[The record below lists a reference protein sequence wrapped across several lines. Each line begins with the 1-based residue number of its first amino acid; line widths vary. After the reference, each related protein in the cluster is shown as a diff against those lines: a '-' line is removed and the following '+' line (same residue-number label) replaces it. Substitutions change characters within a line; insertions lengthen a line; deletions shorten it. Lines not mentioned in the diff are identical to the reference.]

1 VELYS
6 LFVIDDDEAARKR
19 IIRSVE
25 WERLGFTVAGEA
37 SDGDDAIQKMAT
49 LAPEVILTETRMS
62 GTDGVALMQYIRE
75 HLPETKIVVLS
86 GCSDFVYL
94 EAAIKNQAIAYLL
107 KPASMELIE
116 ETFSDVRKRMDDQ
129 REALR
134 ERQRLEEMVKESPSY
149 LREKLLSQDRY
160 SSANQKLAERILEY
174 VDKEYTSKQLS
185 LQSIAKH
192 LQKSPAYIS
201 KVFKDVTGE
210 NYVRYVS
217 KKRLAKALDLLQNTS
232 LLVYQVTAAVGW
244 TDQSSFIRLFK
255 KQYGF
260 TPSETMRYK
269 ATSGDLDSNAML
281 NIV

>member
-6 LFVIDDDEAARKR
+6 LFVVDNNEAGRKK
-19 IIRSVE
+19 IIRSVD
-25 WERLGFTVAGEA
+25 WNRLGFTIVGEA
-37 SDGDDAIQKMAT
+37 SSGDEALQGMATVVPDAI
-49 LAPEVILTETRMS
+49 LTDVQLP
-62 GTDGVALMQYIRE
+62 GNDGIDLLQYVRTN
-75 HLPETKIVVLS
+75 LPETKVVVLS
-86 GCSDFVYL
+86 GCSDFAYM
-94 EAAIKNQAIAYLL
+94 EAAIKNRVDAYLL
-107 KPASMELIE
+107 KPASTELLE
-116 ETFSDVRKRMDDQ
+116 ETFSSLHKRLDER
-129 REALR
+129 REYLK
-134 ERQRLEEMVKESPSY
+134 ERLKLEEMVKESPSY
-149 LREKLLSQDRY
+149 LREKLLAQDRY
-160 SSANQKLAERILEY
+160 GSANQKLAERILEY
-174 VDKEYTSKQLS
+174 VDREYASKLLS

-269 ATSGDLDSNAML
+269 AATTDETDKD
-281 NIV
+281 

>member
-6 LFVIDDDEAARKR
+6 LFVVDDDETERKEL
-19 IIRSVE
+19 IKSID
-25 WERLGFTVAGEA
+25 WERLGFTIFGEA
-37 SDGDDAIQKMAT
+37 ASGDEAIQKMAEAVPDMI
-49 LAPEVILTETRMS
+49 LVDVEMPEK
-62 GTDGVALMQYIRE
+62 DGIAFLQYVHE
-75 HLPETKIVVLS
+75 NLPETKVVVLS
-86 GCSDFVYL
+86 GCSDFAYL
-94 EAAIKNQAIAYLL
+94 EASIKNRVYAYLL
-107 KPASMELIE
+107 KPAGTKVLE
-116 ETFSDVRKRMDDQ
+116 ETFSATHESLDAR
-129 REALR
+129 REELK
-134 ERQRLEEMVKESPSY
+134 ERQKLEEMVKESPSY
-149 LREKLLSQDRY
+149 LREKLMAQDRY

-174 VDKEYTSKQLS
+174 VDQEYASKLLS
-185 LQSIAKH
+185 LQSIARH

-269 ATSGDLDSNAML
+269 AVSAHDQNTKE
-281 NIV
+281 

>member
-6 LFVIDDDEAARKR
+6 LFVVDVDEAGRKK
-19 IIRSVE
+19 IIRSVD
-25 WERLGFTVAGEA
+25 WDRLGFTIAGEA
-37 SDGDDAIQKMAT
+37 SGGDEAVQGMTTVVPD
-49 LAPEVILTETRMS
+49 VILTDVQLP
-62 GTDGVALMQYIRE
+62 GNDGIELLQYV
-75 HLPETKIVVLS
+75 HANLPETKVVVLS
-86 GCSDFVYL
+86 GCSDFAFM
-94 EAAIKNQAIAYLL
+94 EAAIKNQVSAYLL
-107 KPASMELIE
+107 KPASMELLE
-116 ETFSDVRKRMDDQ
+116 ETFSSLHKRLEER
-129 REALR
+129 REYLR
-134 ERQRLEEMVKESPSY
+134 EKRKLEEMVKESPSY
-149 LREKLLSQDRY
+149 LREKLLAQDRY
-160 SSANQKLAERILEY
+160 GSANQKLAERILEY
-174 VDKEYTSKQLS
+174 VDREYASKLLS

-269 ATSGDLDSNAML
+269 AVTTDETGK
-281 NIV
+281 V

>member
-6 LFVIDDDEAARKR
+6 LFVVDDDEAGRKG
-19 IIRSVE
+19 IIRSVD
-25 WERLGFTVAGEA
+25 WDRLGFTIAGEA
-37 SDGDDAIQKMAT
+37 SDGDEAVQGLTKLVPD
-49 LAPEVILTETRMS
+49 VILTDVQLP
-62 GTDGVALMQYIRE
+62 GNDGIELLQYVRKN
-75 HLPETKIVVLS
+75 LPKTKVVVLS
-86 GCSDFVYL
+86 GCSDFAYM
-94 EAAIKNQAIAYLL
+94 EAAIKNRVAAYLL
-107 KPASMELIE
+107 KPASMELLE
-116 ETFSDVRKRMDDQ
+116 KTFSSLHKHLEEW
-129 REALR
+129 RECLR
-134 ERQRLEEMVKESPSY
+134 ERQKLEEMVKESPSY
-149 LREKLLSQDRY
+149 LREKLLAQDRY
-160 SSANQKLAERILEY
+160 NSANQKLAERILEY
-174 VDKEYTSKQLS
+174 VDREYASKLLS

-269 ATSGDLDSNAML
+269 AVANEETGKF
-281 NIV
+281 

>member
-1 VELYS
+1 MELYS
-6 LFVIDDDEAARKR
+6 LFVVDVDEAGRKK
-19 IIRSVE
+19 IIRSVD
-25 WERLGFTVAGEA
+25 WDRLGFTIAGEA
-37 SDGDDAIQKMAT
+37 SGGDEAVQGMTTVVPD
-49 LAPEVILTETRMS
+49 VILTDVQLP
-62 GTDGVALMQYIRE
+62 GNDGIELLQYV
-75 HLPETKIVVLS
+75 HANLPETKVVVLS
-86 GCSDFVYL
+86 GCSDFAFM
-94 EAAIKNQAIAYLL
+94 EAAIKNQVSAYLL
-107 KPASMELIE
+107 KPASMELLE
-116 ETFSDVRKRMDDQ
+116 ETFSSLHKRLEER
-129 REALR
+129 REYLR
-134 ERQRLEEMVKESPSY
+134 EKRKLEEMVKESPSY
-149 LREKLLSQDRY
+149 LREKLLAQDRY
-160 SSANQKLAERILEY
+160 GSANQKLAERILEY
-174 VDKEYTSKQLS
+174 VDREYASKLLS

-269 ATSGDLDSNAML
+269 AVTTDETGK
-281 NIV
+281 V

>member
-6 LFVIDDDEAARKR
+6 LFVVDDDAVRQG
-19 IIRSVE
+19 IIKSVD
-25 WERLGFTVAGEA
+25 WNRLGFTIVGEA
-37 SDGDDAIQKMAT
+37 SDGDEAIQKMAT
-49 LAPEVILTETRMS
+49 LVPDVVLTEVRMP
-62 GTDGVALMQYIRE
+62 GMDGIALMQYAHE
-75 HLPETKIVVLS
+75 NLPETKVVVLS
-86 GCSDFVYL
+86 GCSDFAYL
-94 EAAIKNQAIAYLL
+94 QASIKNQVAAYLL
-107 KPASMELIE
+107 KPADKEVLE
-116 ETFSDVRKRMDDQ
+116 EAFSLVRKRLDD
-129 REALR
+129 RRAEML
-134 ERQRLEEMVKESPSY
+134 ERQKLEEMVKDSPSY

-160 SSANQKLAERILEY
+160 NSANQKLAERILEY
-174 VDKEYTSKQLS
+174 VDMEYTSKLLS
-185 LQSIAKH
+185 LQSIAKY

-260 TPSETMRYK
+260 TPSETMRFK
-269 ATSGDLDSNAML
+269 AANDQNSKE
-281 NIV
+281 

>member
-6 LFVIDDDEAARKR
+6 LFVVDDDEAGRKG
-19 IIRSVE
+19 IIRSVD
-25 WERLGFTVAGEA
+25 WDRLGFTVAGEA
-37 SDGDDAIQKMAT
+37 SNGDEAVQGLTKLVPD
-49 LAPEVILTETRMS
+49 VILTDVRLP
-62 GTDGVALMQYIRE
+62 GNDGIELLQYVRSN
-75 HLPETKIVVLS
+75 LPETKVVVLS
-86 GCSDFVYL
+86 GCSDFAYM
-94 EAAIKNQAIAYLL
+94 EAAIKNQVAAYLL
-107 KPASMELIE
+107 KPASTELLE
-116 ETFSDVRKRMDDQ
+116 ETLSSLHKWLEER
-129 REALR
+129 REYLK
-134 ERQRLEEMVKESPSY
+134 ERQKLEEMVKESPSY
-149 LREKLLSQDRY
+149 LREKLLAQDRY

-174 VDKEYTSKQLS
+174 VDREYASKLLS

-269 ATSGDLDSNAML
+269 AVANDETGKA
-281 NIV
+281 

>member
-6 LFVIDDDEAARKR
+6 LFVVDVDEAGRKK
-19 IIRSVE
+19 IIRSVD
-25 WERLGFTVAGEA
+25 WDRLGFTIAGEA
-37 SDGDDAIQKMAT
+37 SSGDEAVQGMTTVVPD
-49 LAPEVILTETRMS
+49 VILTDVQLP
-62 GTDGVALMQYIRE
+62 GNDGIELLQYV
-75 HLPETKIVVLS
+75 HANLPETKVVVLS
-86 GCSDFVYL
+86 GCSDFAYM
-94 EAAIKNQAIAYLL
+94 EAAIKNRVSAYLL
-107 KPASMELIE
+107 KPASMELLE
-116 ETFSDVRKRMDDQ
+116 ETFSSLHKRLDERREYLSEKRK
-129 REALR
+129 
-134 ERQRLEEMVKESPSY
+134 LEEMVKESPSY
-149 LREKLLSQDRY
+149 LREKLLAQDRY

-174 VDKEYTSKQLS
+174 VDREYASKLLS

-269 ATSGDLDSNAML
+269 AVTTDETGKA
-281 NIV
+281 

>member
-1 VELYS
+1 MELYS
-6 LFVIDDDEAARKR
+6 LFVVDNNEAGRKK
-19 IIRSVE
+19 IIRSVD
-25 WERLGFTVAGEA
+25 WNRLGFTIVGEA
-37 SDGDDAIQKMAT
+37 SSGDEALQGMATVVPDAI
-49 LAPEVILTETRMS
+49 LTDVQLP
-62 GTDGVALMQYIRE
+62 GNDGIDLLQYVRTN
-75 HLPETKIVVLS
+75 LPETKVVVLS
-86 GCSDFVYL
+86 GCSDFAYM
-94 EAAIKNQAIAYLL
+94 EAAIKNRVDAYLL
-107 KPASMELIE
+107 KPASTELLE
-116 ETFSDVRKRMDDQ
+116 ETFSSLHKRLDER
-129 REALR
+129 REYLK
-134 ERQRLEEMVKESPSY
+134 ERLKLEEMVKESPSY
-149 LREKLLSQDRY
+149 LREKLLAQDRY
-160 SSANQKLAERILEY
+160 GSANQKLAERILEY
-174 VDKEYTSKQLS
+174 VDREYASKLLS

-269 ATSGDLDSNAML
+269 AATTDETDKD
-281 NIV
+281 